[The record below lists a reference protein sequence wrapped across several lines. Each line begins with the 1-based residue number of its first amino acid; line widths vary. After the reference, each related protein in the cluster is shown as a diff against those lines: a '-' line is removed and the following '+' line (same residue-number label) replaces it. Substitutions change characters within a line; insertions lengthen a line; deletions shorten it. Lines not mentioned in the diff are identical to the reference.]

1 MARKRQRAKD
11 RKQKLH
17 RENVPGSLDHA
28 SGEVEG
34 VEAAIV
40 AGAGGVPVEPA
51 PDGVA
56 DEPVDAVQPDDAVE
70 PEPAPDD
77 VVEPDDLVE
86 PEPADLVE
94 PEPDLVEPE
103 PEVVEADVAEPEPVG
118 ATEPAAKST
127 SRRRRRRK
135 PAAEPVAPLEPVAP
149 EAVDDYALDEDED
162 EAAFGDGADADAA
175 EVEHDRL
182 GHGAGDLAVTP
193 DAHKPA
199 GFRIANFIRACWAE
213 LQRVDWPDRRQVGQA
228 TAVVLGFVVVAGA
241 FLGLA
246 DVVAQRIVDF
256 IL

>member
-17 RENVPGSLDHA
+17 RENIPGSLDHA
-28 SGEVEG
+28 SAEVEG

-40 AGAGGVPVEPA
+40 AGADGQPVEPL

-56 DEPVDAVQPDDAVE
+56 AEPDDAVQPADAVE
-70 PEPAPDD
+70 PEP
-77 VVEPDDLVE
+77 E
-86 PEPADLVE
+86 PE
-94 PEPDLVEPE
+94 
-103 PEVVEADVAEPEPVG
+103 
-118 ATEPAAKST
+118 
-127 SRRRRRRK
+127 
-135 PAAEPVAPLEPVAP
+135 PAAEPVPVPAAKRRRGRKRVAADPVEPLEPVESLEP
-149 EAVDDYALDEDED
+149 LDPLEPVDTDRPGEPVDEYDREDDESYV
-162 EAAFGDGADADAA
+162 GDADAA
-175 EVEHDRL
+175 SVEHDRV
-182 GHGAGDLAVTP
+182 GKGAGDLAVTP

-199 GFRIANFIRACWAE
+199 GFRITTFIRACWAE

-241 FLGLA
+241 FLGAA

>member
-17 RENVPGSLDHA
+17 RENIPGSLDHA

-40 AGAGGVPVEPA
+40 AGAAGKPVEPA

-56 DEPVDAVQPDDAVE
+56 DEPEDTVE
-70 PEPAPDD
+70 PHDEP
-77 VVEPDDLVE
+77 EPDDLVE
-86 PEPADLVE
+86 PEPDV
-94 PEPDLVEPE
+94 VEPE
-103 PEVVEADVAEPEPVG
+103 PEPEPEPVEPEPV
-118 ATEPAAKST
+118 AAAEPAAK
-127 SRRRRRRK
+127 RRRGRRK
-135 PAAEPVAPLEPVAP
+135 RGAAVEPVEPVESAP
-149 EAVDDYALDEDED
+149 EGDAVEPEPVDEYDIDDSDEHYDV
-162 EAAFGDGADADAA
+162 DADAA
-175 EVEHDRL
+175 HVEHERL
-182 GHGAGDLAVTP
+182 GKGAGDLAVTP

-199 GFRIANFIRACWAE
+199 GFRITNFIRASWAE
-213 LQRVDWPDRRQVGQA
+213 LQRVQWPDRRQVGQA

-241 FLGLA
+241 FLGLT